1 LAKKASAWGL
11 FYWGIYGRTNIIFIL
26 DSFGGHMGR
35 ITSYSKQIVVFFLAL
50 SLFIRPTF
58 ASSVGGWS
66 MGNPI
71 AQGAS
76 TIYEGSKNVIIN
88 GADYVKKG
96 AATITPTAA
105 NVAKTLG
112 KGVGG
117 LALSVAVD
125 QLLDGVD
132 WVLDPANNQIVY
144 NKPLDP
150 TDPSVQFIWSYNGAK
165 FATPQGA
172 CQAYLDSFSG
182 SSKNYVKGGVYIS
195 SNTFECLIAIHQVST
210 GQYLRDDKF
219 RVTGGYNPAYD
230 PKAESEDQKKTLPLA
245 NVAAQVITNAESET
259 DTKKKAAAQV
269 ATAAAAAD
277 IVAEAETDSVKARPI
292 AQQLEASSTTKPAD
306 PDVADKADEAQ
317 GTAKP
322 NKTNPQ
328 ATDLSLEF
336 PAFCGWAPTVCEFTQ
351 TAIQSIAD
359 AKAEY
364 ADKPQ
369 ENTDT
374 ELEIPDPEEQSIDS
388 DISFGGSCPAPLT
401 SQVNFMGIN
410 ETIEFSFD
418 PLCEIAQF
426 IKPVV
431 ISVSAF
437 SAALIVAGIRT
448 EDD

>member
-1 LAKKASAWGL
+1 
-11 FYWGIYGRTNIIFIL
+11 
-26 DSFGGHMGR
+26 MGS
-35 ITSYSKQIVVFFLAL
+35 ITSYRKQIVVFFLAL

-112 KGVGG
+112 KGVAGV
-117 LALSVAVD
+117 AVSVAVD
-125 QLLDGVD
+125 QLLGAVD
-132 WVLDPANNQIVY
+132 WVLDPANNQITYRPDASPTQPNPNIPKFWLIQDPYINPSQIGFSNVAAACAFLVGKKLWSSSPKVTSVVVEGTSCTAY
-144 NKPLDP
+144 NNGSLFGSVAVPL
-150 TDPSVQFIWSYNGAK
+150 VA
-165 FATPQGA
+165 
-172 CQAYLDSFSG
+172 
-182 SSKNYVKGGVYIS
+182 
-195 SNTFECLIAIHQVST
+195 
-210 GQYLRDDKF
+210 
-219 RVTGGYNPAYD
+219 NPAYD
-230 PKAESEDQKKTLPLA
+230 PAKEEEKKTLPLDA
-245 NVAAQVITNAESET
+245 VAQQVITNAESAT
-259 DTKKKAAAQV
+259 DPQIKAAAQTV
-269 ATAAAAAD
+269 TLGAAAD
-277 IVAEAETDSVKARPI
+277 IVAEAEADSVKARPI

-306 PDVADKADEAQ
+306 ADAAATANTAT
-317 GTAKP
+317 GTQTQNPTKP
-322 NKTNPQ
+322 ET
-328 ATDLSLEF
+328 TDLALEF
-336 PAFCGWAPTVCEFTQ
+336 PAFCGWAPIVCEFAQ
-351 TAIQSIAD
+351 TATQSIAD

-388 DISFGGSCPAPLT
+388 DISFGGSCPATLT

-410 ETIEFSFD
+410 ETIEFSFE
-418 PLCEIAQF
+418 PVCEIAEF

>member
-1 LAKKASAWGL
+1 
-11 FYWGIYGRTNIIFIL
+11 
-26 DSFGGHMGR
+26 MGS
-35 ITSYSKQIVVFFLAL
+35 ITSYSKQIVVFFIAL
-50 SLFIRPTF
+50 TIFIRPTF
-58 ASSVGGWS
+58 AASVGGWS

-88 GADYVKKG
+88 GADYVKNG
-96 AATITPTAA
+96 TATITPTAA

-112 KGVGG
+112 KGVAGV
-117 LALSVAVD
+117 AVSVAVE
-125 QLLDGVD
+125 QLLGAVD
-132 WVLDPANNQIVY
+132 WVLDPANNQIKYTPSGKFWTYPDNAAKYGSAEQACKAYATANGLYYVAVEVNAPSTAAVCY
-144 NKPLDP
+144 SSVEKDSSFLRTTILTAVENEEQNQQTIPL
-150 TDPSVQFIWSYNGAK
+150 
-165 FATPQGA
+165 
-172 CQAYLDSFSG
+172 
-182 SSKNYVKGGVYIS
+182 
-195 SNTFECLIAIHQVST
+195 
-210 GQYLRDDKF
+210 
-219 RVTGGYNPAYD
+219 PA
-230 PKAESEDQKKTLPLA
+230 
-245 NVAAQVITNAESET
+245 VAQQVITNAQNET
-259 DTKKKAAAQV
+259 DSEKKAAAQAV
-269 ATAAAAAD
+269 TTAAAAD

-292 AQQLEASSTTKPAD
+292 AQQLEASSSTKPAD
-306 PDVADKADEAQ
+306 PDVADKASQAQ

-322 NKTNPQ
+322 NEANPE
-328 ATDLSLEF
+328 ATDLALEF
-336 PAFCGWAPTVCEFTQ
+336 PAFCGWAPTVCEFAQ

-418 PLCEIAQF
+418 PVCEIAEF

>member
-1 LAKKASAWGL
+1 
-11 FYWGIYGRTNIIFIL
+11 
-26 DSFGGHMGR
+26 MGS

-66 MGNPI
+66 MGNPV

-96 AATITPTAA
+96 TAKITPNAA

-112 KGVGG
+112 KGVAG
-117 LALSVAVD
+117 VAVSVVVD
-125 QLLDGVD
+125 ELVGAVD
-132 WVLDPANNQIVY
+132 WVLDPENNRIKY
-144 NKPLDP
+144 
-150 TDPSVQFIWSYNGAK
+150 
-165 FATPQGA
+165 
-172 CQAYLDSFSG
+172 
-182 SSKNYVKGGVYIS
+182 
-195 SNTFECLIAIHQVST
+195 
-210 GQYLRDDKF
+210 
-219 RVTGGYNPAYD
+219 YD
-230 PKAESEDQKKTLPLA
+230 PADPNSIPNAPTNKIWTHQCGHPAKKLESYSLNAMAPFLLQCQWDNTSISQKLVSVNTKTGDICVENVRTHGTYYGCTSIKTRAITVNDPPREQDRPEKSIPLET
-245 NVAAQVITNAESET
+245 VAQTVISNAESNT
-259 DTKKKAAAQV
+259 DKRAAAQAV
-269 ATAAAAAD
+269 TTAAAAD

-292 AQQLEASSTTKPAD
+292 AQQLEATSTTKPAD
-306 PDVADKADEAQ
+306 EAVAAQ
-317 GTAKP
+317 ANTATGTQTQNPTKP
-322 NKTNPQ
+322 ETS
-328 ATDLSLEF
+328 DLALEF
-336 PAFCGWAPTVCEFTQ
+336 PAFCGWAPTVCEFAQ

-374 ELEIPDPEEQSIDS
+374 ELEIPDLEQDIEVDT

-410 ETIEFSFD
+410 ETIEFSFENV
-418 PLCEIAQF
+418 CEIAEF

>member
-1 LAKKASAWGL
+1 
-11 FYWGIYGRTNIIFIL
+11 
-26 DSFGGHMGR
+26 MGR

-96 AATITPTAA
+96 TAIITPTAA

-112 KGVGG
+112 KGVAGV
-117 LALSVAVD
+117 AVSVAVE
-125 QLLDGVD
+125 QLFGAVD
-132 WVLDPANNQIVY
+132 WVLDPANNQIKYKIPKDITCSASSCNYKIDGVG
-144 NKPLDP
+144 
-150 TDPSVQFIWSYNGAK
+150 T
-165 FATPQGA
+165 FATPALA
-172 CQAYLDSFSG
+172 CSAFFAKTKATGRYVIDNAMPNSPGYCLGKLNSDGFSD
-182 SSKNYVKGGVYIS
+182 VVIR
-195 SNTFECLIAIHQVST
+195 VSQIIDT
-210 GQYLRDDKF
+210 S
-219 RVTGGYNPAYD
+219 
-230 PKAESEDQKKTLPLA
+230 SEDKEKSIPLA

-259 DTKKKAAAQV
+259 DTEKKAAAQV

-306 PDVADKADEAQ
+306 PDVADKAAEAQ

-322 NKTNPQ
+322 NEANPQ

-336 PAFCGWAPTVCEFTQ
+336 PAFCGWAPTVCEYAQ
-351 TAIQSIAD
+351 TAIQAIAD

-401 SQVNFMGIN
+401 TQVNFMGIN
-410 ETIEFSFD
+410 ETIEFSFED
-418 PLCEIAQF
+418 LCEIAEF

>member
-1 LAKKASAWGL
+1 
-11 FYWGIYGRTNIIFIL
+11 
-26 DSFGGHMGR
+26 
-35 ITSYSKQIVVFFLAL
+35 
-50 SLFIRPTF
+50 
-58 ASSVGGWS
+58 

-71 AQGAS
+71 AKGAS

-96 AATITPTAA
+96 TATITPTAA

-112 KGVGG
+112 KGVAG
-117 LALSVAVD
+117 VAVSVVID
-125 QLLDGVD
+125 ELLDGVD

-144 NKPLDP
+144 TKPPDP
-150 TDPSVQFIWSYNGAK
+150 TDPTVQHYWQQGSNYTCFSASSCKSTLQAWSDSLKLEWTVVSCSVGNNGLMNCPLKK
-165 FATPQGA
+165 F
-172 CQAYLDSFSG
+172 D
-182 SSKNYVKGGVYIS
+182 KNGVLVDQTTESIP
-195 SNTFECLIAIHQVST
+195 
-210 GQYLRDDKF
+210 
-219 RVTGGYNPAYD
+219 RVANPAYD
-230 PKAESEDQKKTLPLA
+230 PSAPPKDDKKTLPLET
-245 NVAAQVITNAESET
+245 VAQKVISNAESG
-259 DTKKKAAAQV
+259 DTNAQAA
-269 ATAAAAAD
+269 TTAAAAD

-292 AQQLEASSTTKPAD
+292 AQQLEASASTKPAD
-306 PDVADKADEAQ
+306 EAAAAESNTATGTQTQNPTKPD
-317 GTAKP
+317 
-322 NKTNPQ
+322 
-328 ATDLSLEF
+328 ATDLKLEF
-336 PAFCGWAPTVCEFTQ
+336 PAFCGWAPTVCEFAQ

-410 ETIEFSFD
+410 ETIEFSFENV
-418 PLCEIAQF
+418 CEIAEF

-448 EDD
+448 EVD

>member
-1 LAKKASAWGL
+1 
-11 FYWGIYGRTNIIFIL
+11 
-26 DSFGGHMGR
+26 MGC

-58 ASSVGGWS
+58 ASSVGGWT

-76 TIYEGSKNVIIN
+76 TIYQGSKNVIIN
-88 GADYVKKG
+88 GADYVKNGTAK
-96 AATITPTAA
+96 ITPTAA

-112 KGVGG
+112 KGVAG
-117 LALSVAVD
+117 VAVSVVVD
-125 QLLDGVD
+125 ELLGAVD

-144 NKPLDP
+144 NDTSKPVDPRDP
-150 TDPSVQFIWSYNGAK
+150 TVPYYYYITDSSGKKFEGAS
-165 FATPQGA
+165 PDGA
-172 CQAYLDSFSG
+172 CKPYIESSG
-182 SSKNYVKGGVYIS
+182 MVYDGV
-195 SNTFECLIAIHQVST
+195 L
-210 GQYLRDDKF
+210 
-219 RVTGGYNPAYD
+219 VTGGTPISCNGHRLPSTTVNSFGSLIKVTNPAYD
-230 PKAESEDQKKTLPLA
+230 PAAEPSEDDKKTIPLDT
-245 NVAAQVITNAESET
+245 VSQQVITNAESAT
-259 DTKKKAAAQV
+259 DPQKKAAAQAV
-269 ATAAAAAD
+269 TLGAAAD
-277 IVAEAETDSVKARPI
+277 IVAEAEADSVKARPI

-306 PDVADKADEAQ
+306 PDVADKAAEAQ

-322 NKTNPQ
+322 NEANPQ
-328 ATDLSLEF
+328 ATDLALEF
-336 PAFCGWAPTVCEFTQ
+336 PAFCGWAPIVCEFAQ

-374 ELEIPDPEEQSIDS
+374 ELEIPDLEQDIEVDT

-401 SQVNFMGIN
+401 SDINFMGIN

-418 PLCEIAQF
+418 PVCEIAEF

>member
-1 LAKKASAWGL
+1 
-11 FYWGIYGRTNIIFIL
+11 
-26 DSFGGHMGR
+26 MGR

-88 GADYVKKG
+88 GADYIKKG
-96 AATITPTAA
+96 TATITPTAA

-112 KGVGG
+112 KGVAGV
-117 LALSVAVD
+117 AVSVAVD
-125 QLLDGVD
+125 QLFGAVD
-132 WVLDPANNQIVY
+132 WVLDPANNQIKYKIPKEITCTASSCNYRIDDVG
-144 NKPLDP
+144 
-150 TDPSVQFIWSYNGAK
+150 T
-165 FATPQGA
+165 FATPSLA
-172 CQAYLDSFSG
+172 CSAFFAK
-182 SSKNYVKGGVYIS
+182 SKATGRYVIDNGMPNSPGY
-195 SNTFECLIAIHQVST
+195 CLGKLNSDGFTDVVIRVSQIIDT
-210 GQYLRDDKF
+210 S
-219 RVTGGYNPAYD
+219 
-230 PKAESEDQKKTLPLA
+230 SEDKEKSIPLEA
-245 NVAAQVITNAESET
+245 VAAQVITNAESET
-259 DTKKKAAAQV
+259 DTEKKAAAQAV
-269 ATAAAAAD
+269 TVAAAAD
-277 IVAEAETDSVKARPI
+277 IVAEAETDGVKARPI
-292 AQQLEASSTTKPAD
+292 AQQLEATSTTKPAD
-306 PDVADKADEAQ
+306 QAVADKAGEAQ

-322 NKTNPQ
+322 NEANPQ
-328 ATDLSLEF
+328 ATDLALEF
-336 PAFCGWAPTVCEFTQ
+336 PAFCGWAPTVCEFAQ

-410 ETIEFSFD
+410 ETIEFSFENV
-418 PLCEIAQF
+418 CEIAEF

>member
-1 LAKKASAWGL
+1 
-11 FYWGIYGRTNIIFIL
+11 
-26 DSFGGHMGR
+26 MGS
-35 ITSYSKQIVVFFLAL
+35 ITSYSKQIVVFFIAL
-50 SLFIRPTF
+50 TIFIRPTF
-58 ASSVGGWS
+58 ASTVGGWS

-71 AQGAS
+71 AHGAS

-88 GADYVKKG
+88 GADYVKRG

-112 KGVGG
+112 KGVAGV
-117 LALSVAVD
+117 AVSVAVD
-125 QLLDGVD
+125 QLLGAVD
-132 WVLDPANNQIVY
+132 WVLDPANNQITYRPDASPTQPNPNIPKFWLIQDPYINPSQIGFSNVAAACAFLVGKKLWSSSPIVTSVEADESSCTAY
-144 NKPLDP
+144 N
-150 TDPSVQFIWSYNGAK
+150 NGSL
-165 FATPQGA
+165 F
-172 CQAYLDSFSG
+172 G
-182 SSKNYVKGGVYIS
+182 SLTVRYV
-195 SNTFECLIAIHQVST
+195 A
-210 GQYLRDDKF
+210 
-219 RVTGGYNPAYD
+219 NPAYD
-230 PKAESEDQKKTLPLA
+230 PAKEEEKKTLPLPSIA
-245 NVAAQVITNAESET
+245 SQVISNAEAG
-259 DTKKKAAAQV
+259 DTNAQV
-269 ATAAAAAD
+269 ATVAAAAD

-292 AQQLEASSTTKPAD
+292 AQQLEASATTKPAD
-306 PDVADKADEAQ
+306 EAAAAAANTAI
-317 GTAKP
+317 GTQTQNP
-322 NKTNPQ
+322 TNPSI
-328 ATDLSLEF
+328 TDLALEF
-336 PAFCGWAPTVCEFTQ
+336 PAFCGWAPTVCEFAQ

-374 ELEIPDPEEQSIDS
+374 ELEIPDLEQDIEVDS

-410 ETIEFSFD
+410 ETIEFSFENV
-418 PLCEIAQF
+418 CEIAEF

>member
-1 LAKKASAWGL
+1 
-11 FYWGIYGRTNIIFIL
+11 
-26 DSFGGHMGR
+26 MGC

-96 AATITPTAA
+96 AATITPSAS

-112 KGVGG
+112 KGVAG
-117 LALSVAVD
+117 VAVSVVID
-125 QLLDGVD
+125 ELLDGVD
-132 WVLDPANNQIVY
+132 WVLDPANNQIKYYEEPGDTSYPTVFKNSEVSARVY
-144 NKPLDP
+144 N
-150 TDPSVQFIWSYNGAK
+150 TSQAQSVVQEFLSSISNGA
-165 FATPQGA
+165 
-172 CQAYLDSFSG
+172 
-182 SSKNYVKGGVYIS
+182 
-195 SNTFECLIAIHQVST
+195 H
-210 GQYLRDDKF
+210 
-219 RVTGGYNPAYD
+219 RVTSCALASNKMSIDCKYAFYGNSNDLRSFVFFAVANPAYD
-230 PKAESEDQKKTLPLA
+230 PNAEREEKTIPLDVVA
-245 NVAAQVITNAESET
+245 QQVISNAASGDTAAQ
-259 DTKKKAAAQV
+259 Q
-269 ATAAAAAD
+269 ATTAAAAD
-277 IVAEAETDSVKARPI
+277 IVSEAETDSVKARPI
-292 AQQLEASSTTKPAD
+292 AQQLEATSTTKPAD
-306 PDVADKADEAQ
+306 EAAAAQ
-317 GTAKP
+317 ANTATGTQTQNP
-322 NKTNPQ
+322 TNPSI
-328 ATDLSLEF
+328 TDLALEF
-336 PAFCGWAPTVCEFTQ
+336 PAFCGWAPTVCEFAQ

-374 ELEIPDPEEQSIDS
+374 ELEIPDLEEQSIDS

-410 ETIEFSFD
+410 ETIEFSFENV
-418 PLCEIAQF
+418 CQIAEF

>member
-1 LAKKASAWGL
+1 
-11 FYWGIYGRTNIIFIL
+11 
-26 DSFGGHMGR
+26 MGR

-88 GADYVKKG
+88 SADYVKKG
-96 AATITPTAA
+96 TAIITPTAA

-112 KGVGG
+112 KGVAGV
-117 LALSVAVD
+117 AVSVAVE
-125 QLLDGVD
+125 QLFGAVD
-132 WVLDPANNQIVY
+132 WVLDPANNQIKYKIPKEITCSASSCNYRIDGVG
-144 NKPLDP
+144 
-150 TDPSVQFIWSYNGAK
+150 T
-165 FATPQGA
+165 FATPALA
-172 CQAYLDSFSG
+172 CSAFFAKTKATGRYVIDNGMPNSPGYCLGKLNSDGFSD
-182 SSKNYVKGGVYIS
+182 V
-195 SNTFECLIAIHQVST
+195 AIRVSQIIDT
-210 GQYLRDDKF
+210 S
-219 RVTGGYNPAYD
+219 
-230 PKAESEDQKKTLPLA
+230 SEDKEKSIPLA
-245 NVAAQVITNAESET
+245 DVAAQVITNAESET
-259 DTKKKAAAQV
+259 DIEKKAAAQAV
-269 ATAAAAAD
+269 TVAAAAD

-306 PDVADKADEAQ
+306 PDVADKAAEAQ

-322 NKTNPQ
+322 NEANPQ

-374 ELEIPDPEEQSIDS
+374 ELQIPDPEEQSIDS

-410 ETIEFSFD
+410 ETIEFSFED
-418 PLCEIAQF
+418 LCEIAEF

>member
-1 LAKKASAWGL
+1 
-11 FYWGIYGRTNIIFIL
+11 
-26 DSFGGHMGR
+26 MGR

-96 AATITPTAA
+96 TAKITPTAA

-112 KGVGG
+112 KGVAGV
-117 LALSVAVD
+117 AVSVAVD
-125 QLLDGVD
+125 QLFGAVD
-132 WVLDPANNQIVY
+132 WVLDPANNQIKFPVT
-144 NKPLDP
+144 ND
-150 TDPSVQFIWSYNGAK
+150 DPSSPSNQYRYSPATWGAGTWYGSPSAACNASLAALKKGTTYYDSSTVTTVGTSCHFNING
-165 FATPQGA
+165 
-172 CQAYLDSFSG
+172 
-182 SSKNYVKGGVYIS
+182 
-195 SNTFECLIAIHQVST
+195 NTSDHKYGLQIIP
-210 GQYLRDDKF
+210 
-219 RVTGGYNPAYD
+219 NPAYD
-230 PKAESEDQKKTLPLA
+230 PQAEQEQKTIPLDA
-245 NVAAQVITNAESET
+245 VAQQVITNAASG
-259 DTKKKAAAQV
+259 DVAAQA

-306 PDVADKADEAQ
+306 QAVADKAAEAQ

-322 NKTNPQ
+322 NEANPQ
-328 ATDLSLEF
+328 ATDLALEF
-336 PAFCGWAPTVCEFTQ
+336 PAFCGWAPTVCEFAQ

-374 ELEIPDPEEQSIDS
+374 ELEIPDLEQDIEVDT

-410 ETIEFSFD
+410 ETIEFSFENV
-418 PLCEIAQF
+418 CEIAEF

>member
-1 LAKKASAWGL
+1 
-11 FYWGIYGRTNIIFIL
+11 
-26 DSFGGHMGR
+26 MGS
-35 ITSYSKQIVVFFLAL
+35 ITSYSKQIVVFFLSL
-50 SLFIRPTF
+50 SLLIRPSF

-96 AATITPTAA
+96 TATITPTAS

-112 KGVGG
+112 KGVAGF
-117 LALSVAVD
+117 ALSVAVE
-125 QLLDGVD
+125 QLLGAVD
-132 WVLDPANNQIVY
+132 WVLDPANNQITYKPKGSDGVAQPTDKFCWY
-144 NKPLDP
+144 GNSSDLSSGCFSTLQRASVHECSYHGGTFLKVWKKYSSYAYVECQLPDRVFTATIHNVSNPIYDPNAQPQDKEEKHLPLDVVAQKVI
-150 TDPSVQFIWSYNGAK
+150 SNAQ
-165 FATPQGA
+165 
-172 CQAYLDSFSG
+172 SG
-182 SSKNYVKGGVYIS
+182 
-195 SNTFECLIAIHQVST
+195 
-210 GQYLRDDKF
+210 D
-219 RVTGGYNPAYD
+219 
-230 PKAESEDQKKTLPLA
+230 
-245 NVAAQVITNAESET
+245 TNA
-259 DTKKKAAAQV
+259 QL
-269 ATAAAAAD
+269 ATTAAAAD
-277 IVAEAETDSVKARPI
+277 IVAESETDSVKARPI
-292 AQQLEASSTTKPAD
+292 AQQLEASASTKPAD
-306 PDVADKADEAQ
+306 QAIADKAAEAQ

-322 NKTNPQ
+322 NEANPQ

-336 PAFCGWAPTVCEFTQ
+336 PAFCGWAPTVCEFAQ

-374 ELEIPDPEEQSIDS
+374 ELEIPDLEDQSIDS

-410 ETIEFSFD
+410 ETIEFSFENV
-418 PLCEIAQF
+418 CEIAEF

>member
-1 LAKKASAWGL
+1 
-11 FYWGIYGRTNIIFIL
+11 
-26 DSFGGHMGR
+26 MGS

-112 KGVGG
+112 KGVAGV
-117 LALSVAVD
+117 AVSVAVD
-125 QLLDGVD
+125 QLLGAVD
-132 WVLDPANNQIVY
+132 WVLDPANNQITY
-144 NKPLDP
+144 RPDASPTQPNPNIPKLWMI
-150 TDPSVQFIWSYNGAK
+150 TDPYINPNKVGFSTASA
-165 FATPQGA
+165 A
-172 CQAYLDSFSG
+172 CSFLVG
-182 SSKNYVKGGVYIS
+182 KKLWAS
-195 SNTFECLIAIHQVST
+195 SNVTSSVVFKPPNGCLAYNSSGALFGSISVSQVS
-210 GQYLRDDKF
+210 
-219 RVTGGYNPAYD
+219 NPAYD
-230 PKAESEDQKKTLPLA
+230 PAKEEEKKTLPLDA
-245 NVAAQVITNAESET
+245 VAQQVISNANAG
-259 DTKKKAAAQV
+259 DTTAQAA
-269 ATAAAAAD
+269 TTAAAAD

-292 AQQLEASSTTKPAD
+292 TQQLEASSTTKPAD
-306 PDVADKADEAQ
+306 PDVADKAAEAQ

-322 NKTNPQ
+322 NEANPQ

-336 PAFCGWAPTVCEFTQ
+336 PAFCGWAPTVCEFAQ

-418 PLCEIAQF
+418 PVCEIAEF

-431 ISVSAF
+431 ISISAF

>member
-1 LAKKASAWGL
+1 
-11 FYWGIYGRTNIIFIL
+11 
-26 DSFGGHMGR
+26 MGS
-35 ITSYSKQIVVFFLAL
+35 ITSYRKQIVVFFLAL

-96 AATITPTAA
+96 TATITPTAA

-112 KGVGG
+112 KGVAGV
-117 LALSVAVD
+117 AASVAVE
-125 QLLDGVD
+125 QLLGAVD

-144 NKPLDP
+144 NKPP
-150 TDPSVQFIWSYNGAK
+150 TPNDPSIEYLYQTTLSTTFYVSLNQACNDALSILNQDTRFSY
-165 FATPQGA
+165 
-172 CQAYLDSFSG
+172 S
-182 SSKNYVKGGVYIS
+182 
-195 SNTFECLIAIHQVST
+195 ST
-210 GQYLRDDKF
+210 GITSSQCRFTQTNIITGDVNNNTGVVYN
-219 RVTGGYNPAYD
+219 RVKNPAFD
-230 PKAESEDQKKTLPLA
+230 PNAEAESERKTLPLDA
-245 NVAAQVITNAESET
+245 LGQQVITNAQT
-259 DTKKKAAAQV
+259 GDVAAQAV
-269 ATAAAAAD
+269 TAAAAAD

-292 AQQLEASSTTKPAD
+292 AQQLEASASTKPAD
-306 PDVADKADEAQ
+306 QAIADKAAEAQ

-322 NKTNPQ
+322 NEANPQ

-336 PAFCGWAPTVCEFTQ
+336 PAFCGWAPTVCEFAQ

-364 ADKPQ
+364 ADKPK

-374 ELEIPDPEEQSIDS
+374 ELEIPDPEEQTLDS

-410 ETIEFSFD
+410 ETIEFSFENV
-418 PLCEIAQF
+418 CEIAEF

>member
-1 LAKKASAWGL
+1 
-11 FYWGIYGRTNIIFIL
+11 
-26 DSFGGHMGR
+26 MGS

-96 AATITPTAA
+96 TAKITPTAA

-112 KGVGG
+112 KGVAG
-117 LALSVAVD
+117 VAVSVVID
-125 QLLDGVD
+125 ELLDGVD
-132 WVLDPANNQIVY
+132 WVLDPANNQIKYYEEPSGDTSYPTVFNNSQVSAPVY
-144 NKPLDP
+144 NTSQAQSAAQEFL
-150 TDPSVQFIWSYNGAK
+150 SSNSNGA
-165 FATPQGA
+165 
-172 CQAYLDSFSG
+172 
-182 SSKNYVKGGVYIS
+182 
-195 SNTFECLIAIHQVST
+195 H
-210 GQYLRDDKF
+210 
-219 RVTGGYNPAYD
+219 RVTSCALASNKMSIDCKYAFYGNSNDLRSFVFFGVANPAYD
-230 PKAESEDQKKTLPLA
+230 PNAEREEKTIPLDVVA
-245 NVAAQVITNAESET
+245 QQVISNAASGDTAAQ
-259 DTKKKAAAQV
+259 Q
-269 ATAAAAAD
+269 ATTAAAAD

-292 AQQLEASSTTKPAD
+292 AQQLEATSTTKPAD
-306 PDVADKADEAQ
+306 EAAAAQ
-317 GTAKP
+317 ANTATGTQTQNPTKP
-322 NKTNPQ
+322 ETS
-328 ATDLSLEF
+328 DLSLEF
-336 PAFCGWAPTVCEFTQ
+336 PAFCGWAPTVCEFAQ

-410 ETIEFSFD
+410 ETIEFSFENV
-418 PLCEIAQF
+418 CEIAEF

>member
-1 LAKKASAWGL
+1 
-11 FYWGIYGRTNIIFIL
+11 
-26 DSFGGHMGR
+26 MGR

-50 SLFIRPTF
+50 SLLTRPAF

-96 AATITPTAA
+96 TATITPTAA

-112 KGVGG
+112 KGAAG
-117 LALSVAVD
+117 LAVSVVVD

-132 WVLDPANNQIVY
+132 WVLDPENNQIKYWQVPEGSY
-144 NKPLDP
+144 VWKHENRDYYS
-150 TDPSVQFIWSYNGAK
+150 PSEACNGALSFYNSK
-165 FATPQGA
+165 YPGNQIKLNGQTMLNNGEVVRCEIYFNDNYWATPIPRT
-172 CQAYLDSFSG
+172 LINTE
-182 SSKNYVKGGVYIS
+182 KEEKTIS
-195 SNTFECLIAIHQVST
+195 L
-210 GQYLRDDKF
+210 
-219 RVTGGYNPAYD
+219 PA
-230 PKAESEDQKKTLPLA
+230 
-245 NVAAQVITNAESET
+245 VAQQVITNAESET
-259 DTKKKAAAQV
+259 DSEKKVAAQ
-269 ATAAAAAD
+269 AITTAAAAD
-277 IVAEAETDSVKARPI
+277 MVAEAETDNVKARPI

-306 PDVADKADEAQ
+306 EAAAAQ
-317 GTAKP
+317 ANTATGTQTQNPTKP
-322 NKTNPQ
+322 ET
-328 ATDLSLEF
+328 TDLALEF
-336 PAFCGWAPTVCEFTQ
+336 PAFCGWAPTVCEFAQ

-374 ELEIPDPEEQSIDS
+374 ELEIPDLEDQSIDS

-401 SQVNFMGIN
+401 SQVNFMGLN
-410 ETIEFSFD
+410 KTIEFSFD
-418 PLCEIAQF
+418 PVCEIAEF

-431 ISVSAF
+431 ISISAF